1 MVECRSQVELSAY
14 EERHIQDVER
24 AVRSICDKQRRKL
37 PMKTQPTILLADD
50 HVLVAQGIQKL
61 LEPEFEL
68 QRIVS
73 DGRALLKAV
82 EECRPD
88 VVIVDISLP
97 LLNGLDA
104 SRQIL
109 KYHPA
114 IKVIVLTM
122 HSESSFVTEALHI
135 GVSGYVLKQSVGSE
149 LVQALKAVLSGNR
162 FVSPTV
168 ADQGK
173 HSQADED
180 VEASPE
186 GFAHTL
192 SLRQREVLQLVAEGK
207 SIKEVAAILDVSIK
221 TIEFHKTRI
230 MKQLGMRSTAQL
242 TKYAIANGLIALH

>member
-1 MVECRSQVELSAY
+1 MN
-14 EERHIQDVER
+14 
-24 AVRSICDKQRRKL
+24 
-37 PMKTQPTILLADD
+37 TQPTILLADD

-61 LEPEFEL
+61 LEPEYEL
-68 QRIVS
+68 LKIVP

-82 EECRPD
+82 DECRPD

-109 KYHPA
+109 KHHPD

-122 HSESSFVTEALHI
+122 HSEPSFVTEALRI

-149 LVQALKAVLSGNR
+149 LLEALTEVLNGKT
-162 FVSPTV
+162 FVSPMV
-168 ADQGK
+168 ADQGMPA
-173 HSQADED
+173 HADEESE
-180 VEASPE
+180 EAPE

-207 SIKEVAAILDVSIK
+207 SIKEVAAVLNVSIK
-221 TIEFHKTRI
+221 TVEFHKTRI
-230 MKQLGMRSTAQL
+230 MRQLGMRSAAQL
-242 TKYAIANGLIALH
+242 TKYAIANGLIAIH